1 VLENTKKRGRGQPT
15 SPQKA
20 HDATE
25 EPTGRLTSRRSFLS
39 GSAKLLGGGALG
51 LGLVAAPAFA
61 KKDDK
66 EDKEDKGQGG
76 KGKNGGVTDVE
87 ILNYALTLERLE
99 YEFYRQHLRRFNERE
114 IEGAA
119 IFEGFGRKVRSQIYE
134 NLVRIRNHE
143 RTHVETLIAVIKKL
157 GGKPVPACEY
167 DFGVESVAD
176 FVATAQVLE
185 DTGVM
190 AYDGAI
196 AYIDRPGLQTAGA
209 TIATV
214 EARHAAYL
222 RLLNGEVP
230 FPEPFDDPK
239 APRQVCEL
247 VHKTFITECPFDL
260 EGFCKTLPNKVIT
273 L

>member
-1 VLENTKKRGRGQPT
+1 MLEGDGHRDSAAREHEGPYE
-15 SPQKA
+15 A
-20 HDATE
+20 HQR
-25 EPTGRLTSRRSFLS
+25 PISRRGFLGS
-39 GSAKLLGGGALG
+39 SAKVLGGGALA
-51 LGLVAAPAFA
+51 LGLVAAPALA
-61 KKDDK
+61 KDDHNGN
-66 EDKEDKGQGG
+66 EDKGQGG
-76 KGKNGGVTDVE
+76 NSTNGGRGGVTDVE

-99 YEFYRQHLRRFNERE
+99 YEFYRQHLRRFNERQ

-119 IFEGFGRKVRSQIYE
+119 IFEGFGRKARSQIYE

-143 RTHVETLIAVIKKL
+143 RTHVQTLIAVIKKL
-157 GGKPVPACEY
+157 GGRPVPACEY
-167 DFGVESVAD
+167 DFGVESVAE

-222 RLLNGEVP
+222 NLINREVP
-230 FPEPFDDPK
+230 FPSAFDEPK
-239 APRQVCEL
+239 APQEVCEL
-247 VHKTFITECPFDL
+247 VERTFITRCPFDL
-260 EGFCKTLPNKVIT
+260 KKFCESLPNRVIAP
-273 L
+273 

>member
-1 VLENTKKRGRGQPT
+1 MLKGDSHIDTAAREHEEGT
-15 SPQKA
+15 S
-20 HDATE
+20 DAQQ
-25 EPTGRLTSRRSFLS
+25 RLSSRRTFLS
-39 GSAKLLGGGALG
+39 GSAKLLGGGAFALG
-51 LGLVAAPAFA
+51 LGAAPAFA
-61 KKDDK
+61 KDDNNDN
-66 EDKEDKGQGG
+66 ED
-76 KGKNGGVTDVE
+76 NGSGVSDVD
-87 ILNYALTLERLE
+87 ILNYALVLERLE
-99 YEFYRQHLRRFNERE
+99 YEFYRKNLQRFSERE

-119 IFEGFGRKVRSQIYE
+119 IFDGFGNKVRSRPYE

-143 RTHVETLIAVIKKL
+143 KTHVQTLIKVIKSL
-157 GGKPVPACEY
+157 GGKPVGDSEY
-167 DFGVESVAD
+167 DFGVKSVAD
-176 FVATAQVLE
+176 FVATARVLE

-196 AYIDRPGLQTAGA
+196 AYIHRPGLQTAGA

-214 EARHAAYL
+214 KARHASYL

-247 VHKTFITECPFDL
+247 VDPFITKSPFDL
-260 EGFCKTLPNKVIT
+260 KAFCASLPNKVIT

>member
-1 VLENTKKRGRGQPT
+1 MSEGTYLNESAQ
-15 SPQKA
+15 
-20 HDATE
+20 
-25 EPTGRLTSRRSFLS
+25 TSRRKFLA
-39 GSAKLLGGGALG
+39 GSAAALAGGALMAVPG
-51 LGLVAAPAFA
+51 TAFA
-61 KKDDK
+61 KGNDD
-66 EDKEDKGQGG
+66 DDG
-76 KGKNGGVTDVE
+76 KKPGRVSDVD
-87 ILNYALTLERLE
+87 ILNYALVLERLE
-99 YEFYRQHLRRFNERE
+99 YEFYRRYLNRFSERQ

-119 IFEGFGRKVRSQIYE
+119 IFDGFGNKVRGKIYQ

-143 RTHVETLIAVIKKL
+143 ETHVETLKKVIRSL
-157 GGKPVPACEY
+157 GGKPVGDSEY
-167 DFGVESVAD
+167 NFGVNSVKE

-196 AYIDRPGLQTAGA
+196 AYIHRPGLQTAGA

-214 EARHAAYL
+214 EARHASYL

-247 VHKTFITECPFDL
+247 VDPFITKSPFNL
-260 EGFCKTLPNKVIT
+260 KAFCESLPNKVIT

>member
-1 VLENTKKRGRGQPT
+1 MLKGDSHIDTAAREHEEGP
-15 SPQKA
+15 SEA
-20 HDATE
+20 HQ
-25 EPTGRLTSRRSFLS
+25 RLSSRRTFLS
-39 GSAKLLGGGALG
+39 GSAKLLGGGALALG
-51 LGLVAAPAFA
+51 LGAAPAFA
-61 KKDDK
+61 KGNHDDD
-66 EDKEDKGQGG
+66 EDKKQGG
-76 KGKNGGVTDVE
+76 KRNNGGGVSDVD
-87 ILNYALTLERLE
+87 ILNYALVLERLE
-99 YEFYRQHLRRFNERE
+99 YEFYRRHLEKYNERQ

-119 IFEGFGRKVRSQIYE
+119 IFDGFGNKVRSHIYE

-143 RTHVETLIAVIKKL
+143 KTHVQTLIKVIESL
-157 GGKPVPACEY
+157 GGKPVGDSEY
-167 DFGVESVAD
+167 NFGVNSVKE

-196 AYIDRPGLQTAGA
+196 AYIHRPGLQTAGA

-214 EARHAAYL
+214 EARHASYL

-239 APRQVCEL
+239 APRRVCEM
-247 VHKTFITECPFDL
+247 VDPFITKSPFDL
-260 EGFCKTLPNKVIT
+260 QAFCESLPNKVIT

>member
-1 VLENTKKRGRGQPT
+1 MLKGDSHIDTAAHEHEEGT
-15 SPQKA
+15 S
-20 HDATE
+20 DAQQ
-25 EPTGRLTSRRSFLS
+25 RLSSRRTFLS
-39 GSAKLLGGGALG
+39 GSAKLLGGGALALG
-51 LGLVAAPAFA
+51 LGAVPAFA
-61 KKDDK
+61 KGDKDDD
-66 EDKEDKGQGG
+66 EDNKKPG
-76 KGKNGGVTDVE
+76 KANRGGVSDVD
-87 ILNYALTLERLE
+87 ILNYALVLERLE
-99 YEFYRQHLRRFNERE
+99 YAFYRQNLKRFSERE

-119 IFEGFGRKVRSQIYE
+119 IFEGFGNKVRGQIYE

-143 RTHVETLIAVIKKL
+143 KTHVETLIKVIKSL
-157 GGKPVPACEY
+157 GGKPVGDSEY

-196 AYIDRPGLQTAGA
+196 AYIHRPGLQTAGA

-214 EARHAAYL
+214 EARHASYL

-247 VHKTFITECPFDL
+247 VDPFITKSPFNL
-260 EGFCKTLPNKVIT
+260 KAFCASLPNKVIT